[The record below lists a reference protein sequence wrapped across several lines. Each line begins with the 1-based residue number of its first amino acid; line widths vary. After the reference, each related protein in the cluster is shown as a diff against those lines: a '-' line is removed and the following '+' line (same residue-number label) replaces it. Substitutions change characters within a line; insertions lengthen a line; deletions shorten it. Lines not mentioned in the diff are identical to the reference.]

1 MVVVILVV
9 TMLMGIGMFA
19 ARSAT
24 LATSASGY
32 NRQMTQTH
40 YWTEFAL
47 LTATAELS
55 TLRKGAYVTMMQ
67 QKPATDCASAKNLT
81 TNTFVNNYTCY
92 VFGYADLDLAL
103 KNEGS
108 NSLILNPSGTT
119 PGSLG
124 KKLLDARFEVEMTDL
139 GPAMPPVDGQ
149 DLTGG
154 GALQYRSVTL
164 NANGQIRLPT
174 AAGSPASASTELA
187 RARLIIGP
195 LAK

>member
-1 MVVVILVV
+1 MLVVILVV
-9 TMLMGIGMFA
+9 TMLMGVGMFA

-40 YWTEFAL
+40 YWTEFAM

-55 TLRKGAYVTMMQ
+55 TLRKGAYVTLMQ
-67 QKPATDCASAKNLT
+67 QKPADCDSAKNLGA
-81 TNTFVNNYTCY
+81 NTVVSNYTCY
-92 VFGYADLDLAL
+92 IFGYSDLELSLA
-103 KNEGS
+103 NEGS
-108 NSLILNPSGTT
+108 NTLIINPSGTT

-124 KKLLDARFEVEMTDL
+124 RSQLDARFEVEMTDL